1 MIAMEQEQGMK
12 GFTELTTWAFL
23 QPGSAAKPNITALKL
38 AVADLCRMV
47 TQKSMGQKSPRS
59 GKKYNERDISV
70 AENLERVKFTI
81 IAESVLLVLS
91 GKLDGLEENENES
104 QHGREKD

>member
-1 MIAMEQEQGMK
+1 MIAMEQESGMK
-12 GFTELTTWAFL
+12 GFTELMTWAFL

-38 AVADLCRMV
+38 AVADLCRMT
-47 TQKSMGQKSPRS
+47 TQKTAGQRKNKKSDLS
-59 GKKYNERDISV
+59 WD
-70 AENLERVKFTI
+70 NLERVKFTI
-81 IAESVLLVLS
+81 IAEATLLVLS

>member
-1 MIAMEQEQGMK
+1 MIAMEQEPGMK

-23 QPGSAAKPNITALKL
+23 QPGSAAKPNITALQL

-47 TQKSMGQKSPRS
+47 TQKTAGQKRPGSD
-59 GKKYNERDISV
+59 KKYCERDLSV

-81 IAESVLLVLS
+81 IAEATLLVLS
-91 GKLDGLEENENES
+91 GKLDELKEDA
-104 QHGREKD
+104 K

>member
-1 MIAMEQEQGMK
+1 MIAMEQEPGMK

-38 AVADLCRMV
+38 AVADLCRMT
-47 TQKSMGQKSPRS
+47 TQKTAGQRKNKKSDLS
-59 GKKYNERDISV
+59 WD
-70 AENLERVKFTI
+70 NLERVKFTI
-81 IAESVLLVLS
+81 IAEATLLVLS